1 MPKYVHFQMP
11 RYPGT
16 PAPSWPG
23 TFFFALAC
31 LPGLPAVHRLWN
43 FFSGQPSSAAATD
56 KVHLTSPRRSTQ
68 EIRRSDHPTDRPQG
82 LYVRVA
88 QIIHEQAGQA
98 GRGKD
103 RQSRFFS
110 LHCTVAQTNQ
120 SIYQSIYQLALQR
133 SIQSAIHPCFFCSPA
148 RSLAHPIRH
157 WQSHPY
163 LAPGNGNGA
172 GTKRHQWPSDLG
184 QQKSLVLISAPGGR
198 PFVFLELAHD
208 GAAGKSA
215 GQATRARPGPSAN
228 SITSSLASRL
238 GAEPS

>member
-1 MPKYVHFQMP
+1 MQRRPTRF
-11 RYPGT
+11 T
-16 PAPSWPG
+16 S
-23 TFFFALAC
+23 L
-31 LPGLPAVHRLWN
+31 RL
-43 FFSGQPSSAAATD
+43 AAAL
-56 KVHLTSPRRSTQ
+56 KKF
-68 EIRRSDHPTDRPQG
+68 
-82 LYVRVA
+82 
-88 QIIHEQAGQA
+88 AGQTTPRTA
-98 GRGKD
+98 PRACMSELHKLFMSRQARQGGGKD
-103 RQSRFFS
+103 RQSRIFS
-110 LHCTVAQTNQ
+110 LHCTDK
-120 SIYQSIYQLALQR
+120 SIYQLAIQR
-133 SIQSAIHPCFFCSPA
+133 STQSAIHPCSFFALSLA
-148 RSLAHPIRH
+148 RSLAHLIRH

>member
-1 MPKYVHFQMP
+1 MQRRPTRF
-11 RYPGT
+11 T
-16 PAPSWPG
+16 S
-23 TFFFALAC
+23 L
-31 LPGLPAVHRLWN
+31 RL
-43 FFSGQPSSAAATD
+43 AAALKKFAGQT
-56 KVHLTSPRRSTQ
+56 TPRTAPRACMSELHKLFMSRQ
-68 EIRRSDHPTDRPQG
+68 
-82 LYVRVA
+82 
-88 QIIHEQAGQA
+88 GQA
-98 GRGKD
+98 GREGKG
-103 RQSRFFS
+103 Q
-110 LHCTVAQTNQ
+110 TVKNF
-120 SIYQSIYQLALQR
+120 
-133 SIQSAIHPCFFCSPA
+133 QSALHRQINLSISPPTFNTVGHSSVLFFCSSLA
-148 RSLAHPIRH
+148 RSLAHLIRH